1 MTLSQ
6 SLKQKISNKD
16 ATLCIIGLGQ
26 VGIPTALKFCDSGF
40 QVIGHDI
47 KRFRSWIKE
56 LKNDESKYDV
66 ITSPPGRNVKFEGD
80 AKDWEILKCIA
91 GNARIELQ
99 RIAEK
104 VGLSAKA
111 VSYRMK
117 NLVKKEIKSYTQM
130 INVARDEAVQRM
142 TAEAHKKG
150 ADAVVNVRFTT
161 SDVMQGA
168 SEVMAYGTAVRLK

>member
-1 MTLSQ
+1 MFVLVV
-6 SLKQKISNKD
+6 LMVVLIIFKRPKVLLAQKPSELLD
-16 ATLCIIGLGQ
+16 
-26 VGIPTALKFCDSGF
+26 D
-40 QVIGHDI
+40 
-47 KRFRSWIKE
+47 IKE

-91 GNARIELQ
+91 
-99 RIAEK
+99 
-104 VGLSAKA
+104 
-111 VSYRMK
+111 
-117 NLVKKEIKSYTQM
+117 
-130 INVARDEAVQRM
+130 
-142 TAEAHKKG
+142 EAHKKG